1 MFDKGRGKCGGLH
14 LLTARLSSQLVR
26 LLCKVMATDF
36 FEVAQPLDHD
46 TFLSITHEVLQ
57 WSLLVLAPLGLPR

>member
-1 MFDKGRGKCGGLH
+1 
-14 LLTARLSSQLVR
+14 
-26 LLCKVMATDF
+26 MATDF

-57 WSLLVLAPLGLPR
+57 WSLLVLAPFGLPRYQEIKFGLGWSAVGQG